1 MEKNVATRLEDLNLI
16 NRFLFDEVMEDRESY
31 QATVSILLGED
42 IELMDGPETEKE
54 LRVSPELREI
64 RLDVVSM
71 DKSRKL
77 YYTEMQQKD
86 TKNLKRR
93 SRYYQAQLD
102 VSLLEPGSKD
112 FNLLNDSCLIL
123 VAPFDIFERGL
134 YRYTFAT
141 FCKECPDLKLE
152 DGATRVFINT
162 RGKNKWVFSQEFL
175 DFMEYLTNTTDEVA
189 EKTESCRI
197 KRIHEQV
204 KRIRLSEKM
213 GVKYM
218 QLWEEKAYIREEGY
232 EEGYDEG
239 YEEGI
244 GQGITQGIERG
255 IVQGIKQGIEQGV
268 ARGQS
273 EGDEKRLIK
282 IVCKKLGKGKT
293 LQEIADAVEEG
304 LGLIEKICL
313 AAQEEAPEYNCDK
326 IYARLHEWE

>member
-1 MEKNVATRLEDLNLI
+1 
-16 NRFLFDEVMEDRESY
+16 
-31 QATVSILLGED
+31 
-42 IELMDGPETEKE
+42 
-54 LRVSPELREI
+54 
-64 RLDVVSM
+64 
-71 DKSRKL
+71 
-77 YYTEMQQKD
+77 
-86 TKNLKRR
+86 
-93 SRYYQAQLD
+93 
-102 VSLLEPGSKD
+102 
-112 FNLLNDSCLIL
+112 
-123 VAPFDIFERGL
+123 
-134 YRYTFAT
+134 
-141 FCKECPDLKLE
+141 
-152 DGATRVFINT
+152 
-162 RGKNKWVFSQEFL
+162 
-175 DFMEYLTNTTDEVA
+175 
-189 EKTESCRI
+189 
-197 KRIHEQV
+197 
-204 KRIRLSEKM
+204 
-213 GVKYM
+213 M

-232 EEGYDEG
+232 DEGYGEG

>member
-42 IELMDGPETEKE
+42 IELLDGPETEKE

-71 DKSRKL
+71 DRSGKL

-86 TKNLKRR
+86 TKNLRRR

-162 RGKNKWVFSQEFL
+162 KGKNKWAFTQEFL

-218 QLWEEKAYIREEGY
+218 QLWEEKAYIREEGL
-232 EEGYDEG
+232 
-239 YEEGI
+239 
-244 GQGITQGIERG
+244 
-255 IVQGIKQGIEQGV
+255 EQGL
-268 ARGQS
+268 A
-273 EGDEKRLIK
+273 EGRDKHLIN
-282 IVCKKLGKGKT
+282 IICKKLAKAKS
-293 LQEIADAVEEG
+293 LDQIADEVEES
-304 LGLIEKICL
+304 LELVEKICL
-313 AAQEEAPEYNCDK
+313 AAQKEAPAYDCNK
-326 IYARLHEWE
+326 IYMRLHKGEA

>member
-42 IELMDGPETEKE
+42 IELLDGPETEKE

-71 DKSRKL
+71 DRSGKL

-86 TKNLKRR
+86 TKNLRRR

-244 GQGITQGIERG
+244 GQGITQGIK
-255 IVQGIKQGIEQGV
+255 QGIAQGMEQGIEQG
-268 ARGQS
+268 A
-273 EGDEKRLIK
+273 IK
-282 IVCKKLGKGKT
+282 QIVKAVCIKLRKGKSPE
-293 LQEIADAVEEG
+293 QIADEVEES
-304 LGLIEKICL
+304 LELVERICL
-313 AAQEEAPEYNCDK
+313 AAQKEALDYDYDK
-326 IYARLHEWE
+326 IYEMLHEGELTVH

>member
-42 IELMDGPETEKE
+42 IELLAKPETEKE

-71 DKSRKL
+71 DRSGKL

-86 TKNLKRR
+86 TKNLRRR

-162 RGKNKWVFSQEFL
+162 KGKNKWAFTQEFL

-189 EKTESCRI
+189 EKTESYRI

-218 QLWEEKAYIREEGY
+218 QLWEEKAYIREEGL
-232 EEGYDEG
+232 
-239 YEEGI
+239 
-244 GQGITQGIERG
+244 
-255 IVQGIKQGIEQGV
+255 EQGL
-268 ARGQS
+268 A
-273 EGDEKRLIK
+273 EGRDKHLIN
-282 IVCKKLGKGKT
+282 IICKKLAKAKS
-293 LQEIADAVEEG
+293 LDQIADEVEES
-304 LGLIEKICL
+304 LELVEKICL
-313 AAQEEAPEYNCDK
+313 AAQKEAPAYDCNK
-326 IYARLHEWE
+326 IYMRLHKGEA

>member
-1 MEKNVATRLEDLNLI
+1 MEKNVVTKLEDLNLI

-54 LRVSPELREI
+54 L
-64 RLDVVSM
+64 
-71 DKSRKL
+71 
-77 YYTEMQQKD
+77 
-86 TKNLKRR
+86 
-93 SRYYQAQLD
+93 
-102 VSLLEPGSKD
+102 
-112 FNLLNDSCLIL
+112 
-123 VAPFDIFERGL
+123 FERGL

>member
-31 QATVSILLGED
+31 QDTVSILLGED

-71 DKSRKL
+71 DRSGKL

-86 TKNLKRR
+86 TKNLRRR

-162 RGKNKWVFSQEFL
+162 KGKNKWVFSQEFL

-218 QLWEEKAYIREEGY
+218 QLWEEKAYIREEGL
-232 EEGYDEG
+232 
-239 YEEGI
+239 
-244 GQGITQGIERG
+244 
-255 IVQGIKQGIEQGV
+255 EQGL
-268 ARGQS
+268 A
-273 EGDEKRLIK
+273 EGRDKHLIN
-282 IVCKKLGKGKT
+282 IICKKLAKAKS
-293 LQEIADAVEEG
+293 LDQIADEVEES
-304 LGLIEKICL
+304 LELVEKICL
-313 AAQEEAPEYNCDK
+313 AAQKEAPAYDCNK
-326 IYARLHEWE
+326 IYMRLHKGEA

>member
-1 MEKNVATRLEDLNLI
+1 MEKNVVTRLEDLNLI
-16 NRFLFDEVMEDRESY
+16 NRFLFDEVMEDRGSY
-31 QATVSILLGED
+31 QDTVSILLGED
-42 IELMDGPETEKE
+42 IELLAKPETEKE

-71 DKSRKL
+71 DRSGKL

-86 TKNLKRR
+86 TKNLRRR

-102 VSLLEPGSKD
+102 VSLLAPGSKD

-162 RGKNKWVFSQEFL
+162 KGKNKWAFTQEFL

-189 EKTESCRI
+189 EKTESYRI

-204 KRIRLSEKM
+204 KRIRLSEKR

-218 QLWEEKAYIREEGY
+218 QLWEEKAYIREEGL
-232 EEGYDEG
+232 
-239 YEEGI
+239 
-244 GQGITQGIERG
+244 
-255 IVQGIKQGIEQGV
+255 EQGL
-268 ARGQS
+268 A
-273 EGDEKRLIK
+273 EGRDKHLIN
-282 IVCKKLGKGKT
+282 IICKKLAKAKS
-293 LQEIADAVEEG
+293 LDQIADEVEES
-304 LGLIEKICL
+304 LELVEKICL
-313 AAQEEAPEYNCDK
+313 AAQKEAPAYDCNK
-326 IYARLHEWE
+326 IYMRLHKGEA

>member
-1 MEKNVATRLEDLNLI
+1 MEKNVVTKLEDLNLI

-42 IELMDGPETEKE
+42 IQLLDEPETEKE

-71 DKSRKL
+71 DKGGKL
-77 YYTEMQQKD
+77 YYTEMQQKN
-86 TKNLKRR
+86 TKNLRRR

-102 VSLLEPGSKD
+102 VSLLAPGSKD

-162 RGKNKWVFSQEFL
+162 KGKNKWVFSQEFL

-232 EEGYDEG
+232 EEGD
-239 YEEGI
+239 
-244 GQGITQGIERG
+244 
-255 IVQGIKQGIEQGV
+255 K
-268 ARGQS
+268 
-273 EGDEKRLIK
+273 KRLIHT
-282 IVCKKLGKGKT
+282 ICKKLRKGKA
-293 LQEIADAVEEG
+293 LEQIADEVEESLDLVRG
-304 LGLIEKICL
+304 ICL
-313 AAQEEAPEYNCDK
+313 VAQKEAPDYDCDK
-326 IYARLHEWE
+326 IYEILYGAELTIHSYK

>member
-71 DKSRKL
+71 DRSGKL

-86 TKNLKRR
+86 TKNLRRR

-102 VSLLEPGSKD
+102 VSLLAPGSKD

-218 QLWEEKAYIREEGY
+218 QLWEEKAYIREEGL
-232 EEGYDEG
+232 
-239 YEEGI
+239 
-244 GQGITQGIERG
+244 
-255 IVQGIKQGIEQGV
+255 EQGL
-268 ARGQS
+268 A
-273 EGDEKRLIK
+273 EGRDKHLIN
-282 IVCKKLGKGKT
+282 IICKKLAKAKS
-293 LQEIADAVEEG
+293 LDQIADEVEES
-304 LGLIEKICL
+304 LELVEKICL
-313 AAQEEAPEYNCDK
+313 AAQKEAPAYDCNK
-326 IYARLHEWE
+326 IYMRLHKGEA

>member
-16 NRFLFDEVMEDRESY
+16 NRFLFDEVMEDRGSY
-31 QATVSILLGED
+31 QDTVSILLGED
-42 IELMDGPETEKE
+42 IELLAKPETEKE

-71 DKSRKL
+71 DRSGKL

-86 TKNLKRR
+86 TKNLRRR

-162 RGKNKWVFSQEFL
+162 KGKNKWVFSQEFL

-218 QLWEEKAYIREEGY
+218 QLWEEKAYIREEGL
-232 EEGYDEG
+232 
-239 YEEGI
+239 
-244 GQGITQGIERG
+244 
-255 IVQGIKQGIEQGV
+255 EQGL
-268 ARGQS
+268 A
-273 EGDEKRLIK
+273 EGRDKHLIN
-282 IVCKKLGKGKT
+282 IICKKLAKAKS
-293 LQEIADAVEEG
+293 LDQIADEVEES
-304 LGLIEKICL
+304 LELVEKICL
-313 AAQEEAPEYNCDK
+313 AAQKEAPAYDCNK
-326 IYARLHEWE
+326 IYMRLHKGEA

>member
-16 NRFLFDEVMEDRESY
+16 NRFLFDEVMEDRGSY
-31 QATVSILLGED
+31 QDTVSILLGED
-42 IELMDGPETEKE
+42 IELLAKPETEKE

-71 DKSRKL
+71 DRSGKL

-86 TKNLKRR
+86 TKNLRRR

-134 YRYTFAT
+134 YRYTFAI

-162 RGKNKWVFSQEFL
+162 KGKNKWAFTQEFL

-189 EKTESCRI
+189 EKTESYRI

-218 QLWEEKAYIREEGY
+218 QLWEEKAYIREEGL
-232 EEGYDEG
+232 
-239 YEEGI
+239 
-244 GQGITQGIERG
+244 
-255 IVQGIKQGIEQGV
+255 EQGL
-268 ARGQS
+268 A
-273 EGDEKRLIK
+273 EGRDKHLIN
-282 IVCKKLGKGKT
+282 IICKKLAKAKS
-293 LQEIADAVEEG
+293 LDQIADEVEES
-304 LGLIEKICL
+304 LELVEKICL
-313 AAQEEAPEYNCDK
+313 AAQKEAPAYDCNK
-326 IYARLHEWE
+326 IYMRLHKGEA

>member
-1 MEKNVATRLEDLNLI
+1 M
-16 NRFLFDEVMEDRESY
+16 
-31 QATVSILLGED
+31 GED

-71 DKSRKL
+71 DRSGKL

-86 TKNLKRR
+86 TKNLRRR

-162 RGKNKWVFSQEFL
+162 KGKNKWVFSQEFL

-218 QLWEEKAYIREEGY
+218 QLWEEKAYIREEGL
-232 EEGYDEG
+232 
-239 YEEGI
+239 
-244 GQGITQGIERG
+244 
-255 IVQGIKQGIEQGV
+255 EQGL
-268 ARGQS
+268 A
-273 EGDEKRLIK
+273 EGRDKHLIN
-282 IVCKKLGKGKT
+282 IICKKLAKAKS
-293 LQEIADAVEEG
+293 LDQIADEVEES
-304 LGLIEKICL
+304 LELVEKICL
-313 AAQEEAPEYNCDK
+313 AAQKEAPAYDCNK
-326 IYARLHEWE
+326 IYMRLHKGEA

>member
-1 MEKNVATRLEDLNLI
+1 M
-16 NRFLFDEVMEDRESY
+16 
-31 QATVSILLGED
+31 SILLGED

-71 DKSRKL
+71 DRSGKL

-86 TKNLKRR
+86 TKNLRRR

-162 RGKNKWVFSQEFL
+162 KGKNKWVFSQEFL

-232 EEGYDEG
+232 EEGLARGFSQGQAAGDEG
-239 YEEGI
+239 
-244 GQGITQGIERG
+244 
-255 IVQGIKQGIEQGV
+255 
-268 ARGQS
+268 
-273 EGDEKRLIK
+273 RLINT
-282 IVCKKLGKGKT
+282 ICKKLRKGKT
-293 LQEIADAVEEG
+293 LEQIADEVEES
-304 LGLIEKICL
+304 LELVEKICQTVQSTDVSL
-313 AAQEEAPEYNCDK
+313 KES
-326 IYARLHEWE
+326 ARNART

>member
-1 MEKNVATRLEDLNLI
+1 MEKNVVTRLEDLNLI
-16 NRFLFDEVMEDRESY
+16 NRFLFDEVMEDRGSY
-31 QATVSILLGED
+31 QDTVSILLGED

-71 DKSRKL
+71 DRSGKL

-86 TKNLKRR
+86 TKNLRRR

-102 VSLLEPGSKD
+102 VSLLAPGSKD

-162 RGKNKWVFSQEFL
+162 KGKNKWAFTQEFL

-189 EKTESCRI
+189 EKTESYRI

-218 QLWEEKAYIREEGY
+218 QLWEEKAYIREEGL
-232 EEGYDEG
+232 
-239 YEEGI
+239 
-244 GQGITQGIERG
+244 
-255 IVQGIKQGIEQGV
+255 EQGL
-268 ARGQS
+268 A
-273 EGDEKRLIK
+273 EGRDKHLIN
-282 IVCKKLGKGKT
+282 IICKKLAKAKS
-293 LQEIADAVEEG
+293 LDQIADEVEES
-304 LGLIEKICL
+304 LELV
-313 AAQEEAPEYNCDK
+313 
-326 IYARLHEWE
+326 